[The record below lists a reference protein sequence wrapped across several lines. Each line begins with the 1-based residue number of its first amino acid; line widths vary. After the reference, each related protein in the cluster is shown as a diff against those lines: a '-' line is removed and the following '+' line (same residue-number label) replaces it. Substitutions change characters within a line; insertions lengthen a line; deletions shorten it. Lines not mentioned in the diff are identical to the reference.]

1 MSHSSDISAT
11 QLDALRSMAKTYRS
25 GDLICLEGEPTQDLM
40 FLISGVVEILQ
51 ANTVLKTVSG
61 RQMFL
66 GHISFFSSKRRTA
79 TLRAK
84 TSCEVVKIREDRIE
98 NLLSKVPTLAMRLMR
113 DVTNLFVEKDE
124 ELARYKKGAMT
135 RKSPE
140 ASAMEKMAYDF
151 LPVVLV
157 ALMSD
162 VPLSARIEL
171 TSTLLDALGPR
182 IDLSRLILGPSTI
195 ANVLQAPDARASLE
209 AAVKGLVREK
219 SDRNNDDDAEYD
231 EFAGV
236 SKAALEAAIKTS
248 AEATARMRKAV
259 GALVEQRLSL
269 GAENALKLLRKRIA
283 EMARA
288 INDHDMA
295 KLTEL
300 AASSTEYF
308 ERIEGTDQ
316 YRRAT
321 DRYRSMV
328 NIGKKACEMVLGEAD
343 KLRDISASA
352 NQRQELLEKLR
363 FEI

>member
-1 MSHSSDISAT
+1 
-11 QLDALRSMAKTYRS
+11 
-25 GDLICLEGEPTQDLM
+25 M

-98 NLLSKVPTLAMRLMR
+98 NLLSKVPSLAMRLMR
-113 DVTNLFVEKDE
+113 DVTQLFVEKDE

-140 ASAMEKMAYDF
+140 ATAMEKMAYDF

-162 VPLSARIEL
+162 VSLPARIEL

-195 ANVLQAPDARASLE
+195 ANVLQAPEARAALE
-209 AAVKGLVREK
+209 DAVKGLVREK
-219 SDRNNDDDAEYD
+219 SDRNDTDADFD

-236 SKAALEAAIKTS
+236 SEADIKSAIKAS
-248 AEATARMRKAV
+248 AEATAKMRKAV

-288 INDHDMA
+288 INGHDIT
-295 KLTEL
+295 KLVEL
-300 AASSTEYF
+300 GASSIEYF

-321 DRYRSMV
+321 DRYRAMV
-328 NIGKKACEMVLGEAD
+328 NIGKKACETILAQGD
-343 KLRDISASA
+343 TLREISASA
-352 NQRQELLEKLR
+352 NLRQELLEKLR

>member
-1 MSHSSDISAT
+1 
-11 QLDALRSMAKTYRS
+11 
-25 GDLICLEGEPTQDLM
+25 M

-51 ANTVLKTVSG
+51 ANTVLKTISG

-84 TSCEVVKIREDRIE
+84 TTCEVVKIREDRIE

-113 DVTNLFVEKDE
+113 DVTQLFVEKDE

-140 ASAMEKMAYDF
+140 ATAMEKMAYDF

-157 ALMSD
+157 SLMSD
-162 VPLSARIEL
+162 VPLPARIEL
-171 TSTLLDALGPR
+171 TSTLLDTIGPR
-182 IDLSRLILGPSTI
+182 IDLSRLVLGPSTI
-195 ANVLQAPDARASLE
+195 ANVLPGQDARAALE

-219 SDRNNDDDAEYD
+219 SDRSDEDDDADFD

-236 SKAALEAAIKTS
+236 SEQDIKRAIKVS
-248 AEATARMRKAV
+248 AEATAKMRKAV

-288 INDHDMA
+288 INSHDMS
-295 KLTEL
+295 KLVEL
-300 AASSTEYF
+300 AASSFEYF

-316 YRRAT
+316 YSRAT

-328 NIGKKACEMVLGEAD
+328 NVGKKACEKVMSEAD
-343 KLRDISASA
+343 ALRDIAASA
-352 NQRQELLEKLR
+352 NRRQELLEKLR